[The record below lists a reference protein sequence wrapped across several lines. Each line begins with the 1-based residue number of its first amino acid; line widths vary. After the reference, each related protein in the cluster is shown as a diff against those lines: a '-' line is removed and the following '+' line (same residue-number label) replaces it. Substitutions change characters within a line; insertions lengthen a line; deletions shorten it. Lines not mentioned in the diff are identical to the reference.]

1 MRPLLCFVALTFHPL
16 LAATVVWDDANS
28 NNAWNT
34 TDANWTGGA
43 TFANGND
50 ATFTGATGETVT
62 VVAGGVAPAST
73 GITANG
79 AYTFSGGAIG
89 GTLSKAGT
97 GALTLGSTNAFTSVA
112 LNGGSITLGNATALG
127 SGTLTVGSGAASS
140 ASVPSSGTASNFLH
154 LAMTG
159 NQTIANNI
167 VLPADTATSYRKI
180 SNAGASG
187 NVFTLS
193 GAISGGGSGTV
204 LYLDNTTSGDTA
216 RVFRLSGTNTFTGKV
231 QVNRGS
237 VQIDSDAA
245 FGGTANAVTYD
256 ANSGSKLIFGNAMT
270 YTHATT
276 LTTATVFDTGANA
289 VTASGVVGG
298 GSTFTKSG
306 TGTLTLS
313 AANTWSGTSSVGAG
327 TLVVTGSLSSSAN
340 AVTVQSGAALAGTG
354 TINRPV
360 TLNGSV
366 APGVTSTGTLTTGA
380 LTLAPGSAY
389 DCQITNWNGSAGS
402 GFDTITSGAL
412 TLTATSASKF
422 TVRVNT
428 TGMTGF
434 SETSKSFTLIAGTAA
449 PSGLAADNVTVT
461 TTGFTG
467 TGTWS
472 VQASGNNLMLVYTAG
487 GPPLNLY
494 GGKHVLVIGM
504 DGCRADALKQQVEA
518 GNAPN
523 IAGLVANGTV
533 TWTAH
538 AGGDLGGATQQPT
551 ISGPGWTSI
560 NTGVW
565 TNIHHVVDNSSPP
578 YDQPATTGSY
588 MVSQAPHFARHLV
601 ESKPGTYVSSIASWN
616 WIEDYLVAAQPGY
629 FGYHSKATASTEEG
643 RDSEVAS
650 KAVANLGS
658 ANPDV
663 MFLHFDQCD
672 GAGHTYGFS
681 PTVPQYMTAIHE
693 VDTLIGTVLAG
704 VAARPNYASEQWLVI
719 ITADH
724 GGNGTSH
731 GGQTPQE
738 RAITFLVSGG
748 GVPVG
753 VSTASPGHAA
763 VPATLMRYLGLS
775 IPAAW
780 NLAEDGFITGP
791 TFTAVRSGGTAQLAW
806 SMPAAGIPGLTGF
819 ELRRNG
825 TTVGTYTLAQS
836 SATDLT
842 PDGGTNNYELVLLGT
857 AEATLKQSLF
867 IPGANQRIWDDA
879 NANNNWNTTA
889 ANWMDGGVFAN
900 GNETFFTGATGEV
913 VTVDAGGVTPAAI
926 TISGAGAYTFS
937 GGSIL
942 GGTLAKTGAG
952 ALTLSS
958 ANSFS
963 SVSLSAGPDS
973 QSAGAVNVGSFGAL
987 GTGTVTLA
995 NAANMTAFYFAPSI
1009 GTGTLANNIVLSSPA
1024 SAVTTRL
1031 LTDETNI
1038 TVTLS
1043 GILSGGS
1050 ANQEL
1055 LIDNDSSSNDSG
1067 KIRLSNTSNTF
1078 TVSRIRINRG
1088 GLVVTSDAALGN
1100 ASNGLALDVSSN
1112 IANSG
1117 LVLEGSVTLGATRP
1131 INILSQT
1138 VLDTQATADI
1148 VKGAVT
1154 YGDQLVKRGSAALRL
1169 EGAGTG
1175 TGGISLVEGSLT
1187 PAVTTAFGTGTLT
1200 VSTTAAAGF
1209 LDATALPASSTLA
1222 NPIILP
1228 ADAAGVLRMVLMTAG
1243 AGKQLELSGV
1253 ISGGG
1258 ANTTLYLNTN
1268 ASGDAAA
1275 TFLLSGTNTFTGK
1288 TQLNRGSVS
1297 VTSNAALGAA
1307 ANSLVIDANA
1317 GSKLSFLAPMSFT
1330 HPVSLSTDTVFD
1342 TAANAVD
1349 VTAAVSGS
1357 GALTKSGTGT
1367 LTLSA
1372 SNTHTGGITVAAGK
1386 LQVTG
1391 TVATAANAVA
1401 ISSGAILGGSGTI
1414 NRPVTV
1420 SGTLAPGATTGV
1432 LAIGNTLTL
1441 GAGSAIAFDLTNW
1454 TGAAGSGYDTIS
1466 TNAVNITATSGS
1478 KLTVNVNAAGLMNF
1492 TESPKTFVVASAAS
1506 APTGLVAGNW
1516 TVAVSG
1522 FSGTGTWALQ
1532 TSGNNLVLAYNP
1544 AGMSGYAVWA
1554 AGKLSGGQDATFNA
1568 DPDGDGIPNGIEFV
1582 LGTEPGSSTA
1592 SGLPTLQDT
1601 GDNLVFTFRRTH
1613 EAASLDPHVETSDSL
1628 VGGTWSAVTTGI
1640 SVQPDGE
1647 NADIVTVTI
1656 PKGGKTRLFARLT
1669 VALP

>member
-1 MRPLLCFVALTFHPL
+1 MRPLFCLFALLSLQPA
-16 LAATVVWDDANS
+16 LAATVVWDDS
-28 NNAWNT
+28 NPNPNAWNT
-34 TDANWTGGA
+34 TDLNWVGGVA
-43 TFANGND
+43 FTNGDD
-50 ATFTGATGETVT
+50 ATFSGAGEAVT
-62 VVAGGVAPAST
+62 VAAGGVSPASVSV
-73 GITANG
+73 TAG
-79 AYTFSGGAIG
+79 AYTFSGGTIG
-89 GTLSKAGT
+89 GTLSKSGT
-97 GALTLGSTNAFTSVA
+97 GALTLSSANAFTSVA
-112 LNGGSITLGNATALG
+112 LNGGSITLGAAGGLG
-127 SGTLTVGSGAASS
+127 SGALTIGSGAN
-140 ASVPSSGTASNFLH
+140 SGTGSNLLH
-154 LAMTG
+154 FTAG
-159 NQTIANNI
+159 SKVVANNI
-167 VLPADTATSYRKI
+167 VLPNDTSAITRRF
-180 SNAGASG
+180 SNAGGSTD
-187 NVFTLS
+187 VYQLS
-193 GAISGGGSGTV
+193 GVISGGGSGTT
-204 LYLDNTTSGDTA
+204 LYFDNGTSGDTA
-216 RVFRLSGTNTFTGKV
+216 RLFRLSGANTFTGKI
-231 QVNRGS
+231 QINRGS
-237 VQIDSDAA
+237 LQIDSDAA
-245 FGGTANAVTYD
+245 FGGSSNAVTYN
-256 ANSGSKLIFGNAMT
+256 ANSGSKLIFSNAMT

-276 LTTATVFDTGANA
+276 LSTATVFDTGANA
-289 VTASGVVGG
+289 VTANGVISG
-298 GSTFTKSG
+298 SNTFTKSG

-313 AANTWSGTSSVGAG
+313 AANTWSGTTTVSAG
-327 TLVVTGSLSSSAN
+327 NLVVTGSLSSSSS
-340 AVTVQSGAALAGTG
+340 AVTVQSGTTLAGTG
-354 TINRPV
+354 AVNRPV

-366 APGVTSTGTLTTGA
+366 APGVSGVGTLTTGA

-389 DCQITNWNGSAGS
+389 DFQISNWNGATGT
-402 GFDTITSGAL
+402 GYDTISSGAL
-412 TLTATSASKF
+412 TLTATTASKF
-422 TVRVNT
+422 TVRVNA

-434 SETSKSFTLIAGTAA
+434 RESSKTFTLVAGTAA
-449 PSGLAADNVTVT
+449 PSGLTADNFTVS

-472 VQASGNNLMLVYTAG
+472 VQSSGNNLVLVYTAG

-533 TWTAH
+533 TWSAH
-538 AGGDLGGATQQPT
+538 AGGELGTVTQQPT
-551 ISGPGWTSI
+551 ISGAGWTSI

-578 YDQPATTGSY
+578 YDQPNTPGSY

-601 ESKPGTYVSSIASWN
+601 ETKPGTYVSSIASWN

-629 FGYHSKATASTEEG
+629 FGYHAKATASTEEG

-650 KAVANLGS
+650 KAVANLTS

-693 VDTLIGTVLAG
+693 VDALIGSVLAG
-704 VAARPNYASEQWLVI
+704 VAARPNYASEQWMVI

-724 GGNGTSH
+724 GGNGASH

-738 RAITFLVSGG
+738 RTITFLVSGG

-780 NLAEDGFITGP
+780 NFAEDGFITGP

-806 SMPAAGIPGLTGF
+806 SMPVAGIPGLTGF

-825 TTVGTYTLAQS
+825 ATVGTYTLAQT

-857 AEATLKQSLF
+857 AEATLKQTLF
-867 IPGANQRIWDDA
+867 VPGANQRIWDDA
-879 NANNNWNTTA
+879 NANNNWNTAA

-900 GNETFFTGATGEV
+900 GNEAFFTGATGEV
-913 VTVDAGGVTPAAI
+913 VTVDAAGVTPVAI

-942 GGTLAKTGAG
+942 GGALTKTGAG
-952 ALTLSS
+952 TLTLSS

-987 GTGTVTLA
+987 GSGTVTLA
-995 NAANMTAFYFAPSI
+995 NTANMTAFYFAPSI
-1009 GTGTLANNIVLSSPA
+1009 GTGTLANNIVLSSPS

-1031 LTDETNI
+1031 LTDESNI

-1043 GILSGGS
+1043 GILSGGN

-1055 LIDNDSSSNDSG
+1055 LIDNDSSSSDVG
-1067 KIRLSNTSNTF
+1067 KIRLSNAANTF
-1078 TVSRIRINRG
+1078 TVSRIRMNRG

-1100 ASNGLALDVSSN
+1100 VANGLALDVSSN

-1117 LVLEGSVTLGATRP
+1117 LVLEGSVTLAATRP

-1138 VLDTQATADI
+1138 VIDTQATADI

-1209 LDATALPASSTLA
+1209 LDATALPTSSTLA
-1222 NPIILP
+1222 NPIVLP
-1228 ADAAGVLRMVLMTAG
+1228 ADAAGVLRTVVMTAG

-1258 ANTTLYLNTN
+1258 TNNTLYLNTN

-1288 TQLNRGSVS
+1288 TQLNRGSLSVS
-1297 VTSNAALGAA
+1297 SNAALGAA
-1307 ANSLVIDANA
+1307 TNSLVIDANV

-1330 HPVSLSTDTVFD
+1330 HPVSLGTDTVFD

-1349 VTAAVSGS
+1349 LSAMISG
-1357 GALTKSGTGT
+1357 GGTLTKSGTGT
-1367 LTLSA
+1367 LMLSA
-1372 SNTHTGGITVAAGK
+1372 SNSHTGGIAVAAGT

-1391 TVATAANAVA
+1391 TVASSANAVTV
-1401 ISSGAILGGSGTI
+1401 STGATLGGTGTI

-1420 SGTLAPGATTGV
+1420 GGTLAPGAGTGT

-1441 GAGSAIAFDLTNW
+1441 GAGSAIAFDLANW
-1454 TGAAGSGYDTIS
+1454 TGAAGTGYDTIS
-1466 TNAVNITATSGS
+1466 TNSVNITATSGS
-1478 KLTVNVNAAGLMNF
+1478 KLTVNVNAAGLANF
-1492 TESPKTFVVASAAS
+1492 TESSKNFILASGTS
-1506 APTGLVAGNW
+1506 APTGLAANNW
-1516 TVAVSG
+1516 VVSVSG
-1522 FSGTGTWALQ
+1522 FSGAGSWSLK
-1532 TSGNNLVLAYNP
+1532 TSGNNLGTGLQSGRHVRLCRVVIEQAVRRTGRILQRGPGWRWYSEWHRVRARHGARHQHHDRP
-1544 AGMSGYAVWA
+1544 ADPSGY
-1554 AGKLSGGQDATFNA
+1554 
-1568 DPDGDGIPNGIEFV
+1568 
-1582 LGTEPGSSTA
+1582 
-1592 SGLPTLQDT
+1592 
-1601 GDNLVFTFRRTH
+1601 R
-1613 EAASLDPHVETSDSL
+1613 
-1628 VGGTWSAVTTGI
+1628 
-1640 SVQPDGE
+1640 
-1647 NADIVTVTI
+1647 
-1656 PKGGKTRLFARLT
+1656 
-1669 VALP
+1669 